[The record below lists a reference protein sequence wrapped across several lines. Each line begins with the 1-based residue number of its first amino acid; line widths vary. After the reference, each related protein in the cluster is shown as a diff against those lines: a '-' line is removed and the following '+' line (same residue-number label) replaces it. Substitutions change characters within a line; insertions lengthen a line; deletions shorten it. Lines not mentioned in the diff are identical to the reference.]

1 MSTLKSITA
10 DTNQVRPKIRGTTIL
25 SVRRDN
31 KVVLGG
37 DGQVSLGDTV
47 IKSNTTKVR
56 KLYKDQVLAG
66 FAGGTADAFTLFA
79 RFEGKLQEHQGN
91 LVRAAVELAKD
102 WRTDRFL
109 RRLEALLIVCD
120 LKSSLIISGNGDV
133 IEPEGGLMAIG
144 SGGNYAKAAAKAL
157 LESTDLDAREIVERS
172 LTIAAEICIYT
183 NQNITIEQLED

>member
-10 DTNQVRPKIRGTTIL
+10 DTNRARPKIRSTTIL

>member
-10 DTNQVRPKIRGTTIL
+10 DTNRARPKIRSTTIL

-183 NQNITIEQLED
+183 NHNITIEQLED

>member
-1 MSTLKSITA
+1 MSTLKSFTA
-10 DTNQVRPKIRGTTIL
+10 DTNRVRPKIRSTTIL

-79 RFEGKLQEHQGN
+79 RFEDKLQKHQGN

-133 IEPEGGLMAIG
+133 IEPESGLMAIG

-183 NQNITIEQLED
+183 NHNITIEQLED

>member
-10 DTNQVRPKIRGTTIL
+10 DTNQTWPKIRSTTIL

-183 NQNITIEQLED
+183 NQNISIEQLED

>member
-1 MSTLKSITA
+1 MSALKSITA
-10 DTNQVRPKIRGTTIL
+10 DTNRTQPKIRSTTIL
-25 SVRRDN
+25 SVRQGN

-47 IKSNTTKVR
+47 IKSNATKVR

-66 FAGGTADAFTLFA
+66 FAGGTADAFTLFE

-91 LVRAAVELAKD
+91 LVRSAVELAKD

-120 LKSSLIISGNGDV
+120 LKASLIISGNGDV

-183 NQNITIEQLED
+183 NRNITIEQVEG

>member
-10 DTNQVRPKIRGTTIL
+10 DTNRARPKIRSTTIL
-25 SVRRDN
+25 SVRRDD

-157 LESTDLDAREIVERS
+157 LESTELDAREIVERS

-183 NQNITIEQLED
+183 NHNITIEQLED

>member
-10 DTNQVRPKIRGTTIL
+10 NTNQARPKIRSTTIL

-79 RFEGKLQEHQGN
+79 RFEDKLQKHQGN

-183 NQNITIEQLED
+183 NHNITIEQLED